1 VCLARCWKTE
11 PTFAPSSYF
20 WAWLFSVEHPTNL
33 RLAFIGRP
41 EDIRVDLHES
51 PPALDRLFLR
61 FQIEDRE
68 AADEF
73 FCLSERAANDGRF
86 SARHTDAHSLGTG
99 QSAGRY
105 HHATRCCL
113 IDEFWRWPPSV
124 QD

>member
-1 VCLARCWKTE
+1 
-11 PTFAPSSYF
+11 
-20 WAWLFSVEHPTNL
+20 
-33 RLAFIGRP
+33 
-41 EDIRVDLHES
+41 VDLHES

-68 AADEF
+68 ADDEF
-73 FCLSERAANDGRF
+73 FCLSDGRF

-99 QSAGRY
+99 QKSAGRY